1 MKKVKNML
9 GKTGKIFFCEHMGAG
24 AVASDW
30 QKNKFE
36 YTLKQSRNKI
46 SAHFLHDL
54 PINK

>member
-1 MKKVKNML
+1 ML